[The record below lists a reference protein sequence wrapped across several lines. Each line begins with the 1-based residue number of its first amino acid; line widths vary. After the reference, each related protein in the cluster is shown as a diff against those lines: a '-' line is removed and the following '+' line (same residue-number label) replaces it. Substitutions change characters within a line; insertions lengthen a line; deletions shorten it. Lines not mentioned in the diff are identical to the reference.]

1 MSIFVGN
8 LPFRAEQEDVMEFF
22 SPFGEVSNCSLPL
35 ERDTGRK
42 RGFAFVELADEA
54 VEASAIE
61 SLQGAEL
68 MGRPL
73 RINKA
78 EPRGSAPRRGGG
90 YGGGGQGG
98 YGGGG
103 QGGYGGQPD
112 QSAQDRPSG
121 AKGWED
127 RSHGNASQDVNDF
140 DQGRSRRRRGA
151 SPEGGDDSTAD
162 YGGAES

>member
-1 MSIFVGN
+1 M
-8 LPFRAEQEDVMEFF
+8 
-22 SPFGEVSNCSLPL
+22 
-35 ERDTGRK
+35 
-42 RGFAFVELADEA
+42 ADEA

-90 YGGGGQGG
+90 GYGGGG

-103 QGGYGGQPD
+103 QGGGYGGD

-140 DQGRSRRRRGA
+140 DQGRSSRRRGA
-151 SPEGGDDSTAD
+151 SPEGGADSAAD